1 MTEHEQ
7 RTMPDRRNEPVA
19 LYEGP
24 RLQTFRGFRLV
35 ALIAAAVGVGAAL
48 SEGAE
53 LLWQRETA
61 DIRVTVQVLPPAPTP
76 STVPTAAHIT
86 WPLTL
91 PGPAG
96 TTVTL
101 SGTAIVNV
109 WLQGCADCMAA
120 FDAMKLL
127 EARGGFDGA
136 RVYNVAYGSAD
147 PAWAATY
154 GVDKNLAFDEGS
166 HVVQPLGIG
175 TFTTLVVD
183 DTGMVRSQG
192 SPVAAEF
199 QARVLS
205 VWREMQP
212 RAPTQTVAI
221 QIRQQET
228 LGFLRGRADE
238 LRACGLLGQQRA
250 SLSITALPRGT
261 LTASAMP
268 ELAATEVP
276 PTLASRCAARVVTG
290 WQLESEATVVS
301 LDVVIDFK
309 HGLVVGAG
317 AAVGG
322 GGSGGGAGCDISAPR
337 GQGK

>member
-7 RTMPDRRNEPVA
+7 PTTQGRRNEPVA

-24 RLQTFRGFRLV
+24 RLQNFRGFRLV

-48 SEGAE
+48 HAGAE
-53 LLWQRETA
+53 QLWQRETA
-61 DIRVTVQVLPPAPTP
+61 DMHVTVRLLPPAPTP
-76 STVPTAAHIT
+76 STAPTTAHIT

-120 FDAMKLL
+120 FEAMKLL
-127 EARGGFDGA
+127 EARGGFDGV

-183 DTGMVRSQG
+183 DAGQVRSQG
-192 SPVAAEF
+192 SPVAPDF

-205 VWREMQP
+205 VWRELQP
-212 RAPTQTVAI
+212 RAPTPTVAA

-268 ELAATEVP
+268 EVAATEMP

-290 WQLESEATVVS
+290 WQLESEATVLS
-301 LDVVIDFK
+301 LDVVVDFN
-309 HGLVVGAG
+309 HGLVAGAG
-317 AAVGG
+317 AA
-322 GGSGGGAGCDISAPR
+322 GGSEAGEGGAGCDISAPR
-337 GQGK
+337 GQVE

>member
-1 MTEHEQ
+1 MTEHEPH
-7 RTMPDRRNEPVA
+7 TMPDRRNEPVA

-24 RLQTFRGFRLV
+24 RLQNFRGFRLV

-48 SEGAE
+48 SAGAE
-53 LLWQRETA
+53 VLWQRETA
-61 DIRVTVQVLPPAPTP
+61 DIRVTVQQVTPSPAPVA
-76 STVPTAAHIT
+76 STSHIT

-147 PAWAATY
+147 PAWAAQY

-183 DTGMVRSQG
+183 DAGQVRSQG

-212 RAPTQTVAI
+212 RAPTHTVAT

-276 PTLASRCAARVVTG
+276 PTLASRCAARVITG

-301 LDVVIDFK
+301 LDVIIGFQ

-337 GQGK
+337 GQGE